1 MYIQFI
7 LNIKLQNK
15 RLTAKLHTLADMKKV
30 IFLFLVYLFLWTS
43 ISTAQDENLSYS
55 FNVSEASNLVYV
67 RCVLSAGYTCNGI
80 LLERSPDSIFFDQI
94 GEIPGICGDA
104 NFAISYEFIDEKP
117 IRNAESFYR
126 LELGGYGYTH
136 VVKIK
141 LIDLGANTIQLR
153 PNPSQNTS
161 TLYIKNRK
169 KHTHQIEVFNLLGSL
184 VYTFNTQ
191 NEELTFYT
199 DTWLRGI
206 YIIKVYNTQTGD
218 LQSAK
223 LIVN

>member
-1 MYIQFI
+1 MFIQFI

-15 RLTAKLHTLADMKKV
+15 RLISKLRTLADMKKV
-30 IFLFLVYLFLWTS
+30 IFLFLLYLFFWAS

-55 FNVSEASNLVYV
+55 LNVSEASNLVYV

-80 LLERSPDSIFFDQI
+80 LLERSSDSIYFEQI

-104 NFAISYEFIDEKP
+104 NFAVSYEFIDEKP

-136 VVKIK
+136 VVRIK
-141 LIDLGANTIQLR
+141 LIDIGANTIQLR
-153 PNPSQNTS
+153 PNPAQNTS

-191 NEELTFYT
+191 NEELTFFT

-206 YIIKVYNTQTGD
+206 YLIKVRNTQTSD
-218 LQSAK
+218 LHNAK